1 MTTVELR
8 VPTPDGPMRTY
19 VARPDGEGPFPAIIL
34 YSNVRGLSDDIR
46 WCARKYAQAG
56 FYCAAPDVYHRL
68 GDLLINA
75 DSTHEDAL
83 KVKAAAYAHA
93 LTPFQTSGDAE
104 ALLDFLDQDLSVGIG
119 PKGVVGHCMGGYFAP
134 LLAGLYPDRIRATAS
149 INPVKLMNDA
159 EDNPR
164 RYLHQIRGG
173 AYFGFAELD
182 KNTPPDMI
190 ATFTGILKESCTA
203 DWTVHTHEGQ
213 RHGFAVPGRPGIWHK
228 AAATDV
234 FRTTVDLFDR
244 HLRDER
250 TAA

>member
-1 MTTVELR
+1 MKTAELR

-19 VARPDGEGPFPAIIL
+19 TARPDGEGPFPAIIL
-34 YSNVRGLSDDIR
+34 YSNVRGLSDDLR

-75 DSTHEDAL
+75 DSTHADAL

-93 LTPFQTSGDAE
+93 LTPFQTSTDAA
-104 ALLDFLDQDLSVGIG
+104 ALLDFLDDDLAVGLG

-149 INPVKLMNDA
+149 INPVKLLNDA
-159 EDNPR
+159 ADNPR
-164 RYLHQIRGG
+164 QYLDRIRGG

-182 KNTPPDMI
+182 KNTPPEMI
-190 ATFTGILKESCTA
+190 ATFTELLDRTCTA
-203 DWTVHTHEGQ
+203 EWTVHTHQGE
-213 RHGFAVPGRPGIWHK
+213 RHGFAVPGRPSIWSKHG
-228 AAATDV
+228 AADV
-234 FRTTVDLFDR
+234 FRRTIDLFDR
-244 HLRDER
+244 HLRAESV
-250 TAA
+250 AA